1 MNFIYEGMSPEELAA
16 KKAELESELMAAQF
30 EHEFE
35 SVQMMHELRLKDI
48 EKQIILENCS
58 IEKVADLYANEED
71 LYTEAEGGILTK
83 FFNWLSNIIKA
94 IFGVTQTIKVDPAE
108 KDETIELGVDVK
120 ALNAGSKSIL
130 QNLRDLT
137 KIRDANGKLNLS
149 AIVIDSIAAIGA
161 IKGIGAF
168 ISAVKK
174 KTKLTKGEAKTEADQ
189 LAKASA
195 DIRAELERINNTIKE
210 DGEKKDIT
218 QLTSL
223 VKVIESTVNEI
234 KEKIGIPD
242 SKDGSKPAES
252 QSPNDSGKSNNGGS
266 NSESQEG
273 KSQGNN
279 SDNGNTGSGSN
290 DGSGGN
296 GNGGKPAKKGKKV
309 KGPRGLINDDPSLSK
324 SERVESI
331 INGLKP
337 HLHIGDDG
345 VLRCSDADKKKYLDD
360 VMNELNAMA
369 SNNEYEPDD
378 QEVYK
383 VAAKRLET
391 LGKRHKPAADGSA
404 DVEPFK
410 MNAGIKS
417 HRELALINLKKQVGY
432 DPDEDTVTCTQE
444 ELDKYRTYYN
454 NLETTRTWGDKT
466 YDPGSIQVKAFSAC
480 ASFLRHA
487 KVQSSANDNAD
498 TGAVK
503 GELQKIIERDLDLY
517 NRNGKLLVG
526 VSKNSYNQYID
537 ALDETINKYK
547 NDKKNQDKFKR
558 ADNLRKLAK
567 QYGSY
572 TDKAADDG
580 DPTAWKGTSSVE
592 LSYVDDGNGGFDAST
607 STSKS
612 KGSDPKTIRN
622 LLKKPVAEGGFAIV
636 FGAGNNAKPY
646 SKELDTEDKYQKALD
661 DLSDKIKKTAEGSSK
676 RNELEKVLV
685 MAQQYKDQIFGTA
698 QPKGKSGGQGN
709 PDKDERDRYVSIL
722 EKLFGVDGNNADIQK
737 ADTIAELDSLK
748 DQGKIIAFEKEYS
761 GADRTNK
768 PADFGSSSRPEWKK
782 IVALQACYVLKSAAQ
797 KNGDSELA
805 KLYDHAMKVAGKF
818 NYPSWMLKA
827 LNDDPVLAKPAKGAS
842 PSAVSAHKQELDN
855 FNKMADSLAS

>member
-16 KKAELESELMAAQF
+16 KRAELESELMAAQF

-137 KIRDANGKLNLS
+137 KIRDENGKLNLS

-161 IKGIGAF
+161 VKGISAF

-174 KTKLTKGEAKTEADQ
+174 KSKLTKGEAKTEADQ

-210 DGEKKDIT
+210 DGNKKDVT

-223 VKVIESTVNEI
+223 VKVIESTVTEI

-242 SKDGSKPAES
+242 NKDASKPANSSDNGTKNEPS
-252 QSPNDSGKSNNGGS
+252 TDGNNNSGNGGS
-266 NSESQEG
+266 G
-273 KSQGNN
+273 
-279 SDNGNTGSGSN
+279 NGNAASEANNGSS
-290 DGSGGN
+290 DD

-309 KGPRGLINDDPSLSK
+309 KGPRGLIHDDPSLSK

-360 VMNELNAMA
+360 VMHELNTMA
-369 SNNEYEPDD
+369 SDNTYEPDD
-378 QEVYK
+378 QEVFK
-383 VAAKRLET
+383 VAADRLKK
-391 LGKRHKPAADGSA
+391 LGTKHKPAADGSA

-417 HRELALINLKKQVGY
+417 HRELALINLKKQVGF
-432 DPDEDTVTCTQE
+432 DPDDNTVTCTQE

-466 YDPGSIQVKAFSAC
+466 YDQGSIQFKAFSAC
-480 ASFLRHA
+480 ASFLRRA
-487 KVQSSANDNAD
+487 KVQSSANGNAD

-547 NDKKNQDKFKR
+547 NDKKNKDKFTR

-612 KGSDPKTIRN
+612 KGSDPKIIRN

-676 RNELEKVLV
+676 RNELEKILDL
-685 MAQQYKDQIFGTA
+685 AQQYKDQIFGTA
-698 QPKGKSGGQGN
+698 APKGKSGGQGN

-722 EKLFGVDGNNADIQK
+722 EKLFGVDENNADIQK
-737 ADTIAELDSLK
+737 ADTVADLDRLK
-748 DQGKIIAFEKEYS
+748 DQGKIVAFEKEYS

-782 IVALQACYVLKSAAQ
+782 IVALQACYALKSAAQ
-797 KNGDSELA
+797 KNGDAELA

-818 NYPSWMLKA
+818 DYPSWMLKT
-827 LNDDPVLAKPAKGAS
+827 LNDDHALAKPAKGAS
-842 PSAVSAHKQELDN
+842 TSAVDVHKQELDN
-855 FNKMADSLAS
+855 FNKMADKLAS

>member
-16 KKAELESELMAAQF
+16 KRAELESELMAAQF

-71 LYTEAEGGILTK
+71 VYTEAEEGLIQKVFNILRGI
-83 FFNWLSNIIKA
+83 IDA
-94 IFGVTQTIKVDPAE
+94 IFGITRTKVDPAE
-108 KDETIELGVDVK
+108 KNDQIELDVDIK
-120 ALNAGSKSIL
+120 TLNSGSKKVLDALRNLTSIKDP
-130 QNLRDLT
+130 NT
-137 KIRDANGKLNLS
+137 GKLNFG
-149 AIVIDSIAAIGA
+149 AIVFDGIAALA
-161 IKGIGAF
+161 AVKGVSGL

-174 KTKLTKGEAKTEADQ
+174 KVTLSKAEAESEADELTKTTKQINEQLGRVRDSMKDNAD
-189 LAKASA
+189 LVAGAVNGVTPLLSEVRDTLNKVEKA
-195 DIRAELERINNTIKE
+195 L
-210 DGEKKDIT
+210 G
-218 QLTSL
+218 
-223 VKVIESTVNEI
+223 
-234 KEKIGIPD
+234 
-242 SKDGSKPAES
+242 KP
-252 QSPNDSGKSNNGGS
+252 QSSNDSNQTDGGNSNGGNQS
-266 NSESQEG
+266 NPNG
-273 KSQGNN
+273 KTQGNN
-279 SDNGNTGSGSN
+279 SGNDDSGNGSAGSN
-290 DGSGGN
+290 DGGSGNG
-296 GNGGKPAKKGKKV
+296 GNGGKPVKNGKKV

-337 HLHIGDDG
+337 HLRIGDDG

-360 VMNELNAMA
+360 VVNELNVMA
-369 SNNEYEPDD
+369 SDNRLEPDD

-383 VAAKRLET
+383 VAADRLKK
-391 LGKRHKPAADGSA
+391 LGDKHKPAADGSA

-417 HRELALINLKKQVGY
+417 HRELALINLKKQVGF
-432 DPDEDTVTCTQE
+432 DPDDDTVTCTQE

-454 NLETTRTWGDKT
+454 NLETTRTWGDTT

-487 KVQSSANDNAD
+487 KVQSGANDNAN
-498 TGAVK
+498 TGAAK
-503 GELQKIIERDLDLY
+503 SELQKIIERDLDLY

-526 VSKNSYNQYID
+526 VSKNSYKQYID

-547 NDKKNQDKFKR
+547 NDKKNQDKFNR
-558 ADNLRKLAK
+558 ANNLRKLAK

-612 KGSDPKTIRN
+612 KGSDPKIIRN

-676 RNELEKVLV
+676 RNELEKILG
-685 MAQQYKDQIFGTA
+685 MAQQYKSQIFGKA
-698 QPKGKSGGQGN
+698 PSNPQQQQG
-709 PDKDERDRYVSIL
+709 DSDSDSVGRYLSIL
-722 EKLFGVDGNNADIQK
+722 EKIFGVDVNSKAIQNASSI
-737 ADTIAELDSLK
+737 ADLDKIKLK
-748 DQGKIIAFEKEYS
+748 AFENKFKGS
-761 GADRTNK
+761 DRSNK
-768 PADFGSSSRPEWKK
+768 PANYGKAAHPEWSK
-782 IVALQACYVLKSAAQ
+782 IVAVQACYTHKTAARN
-797 KNGDSELA
+797 NGDTELA
-805 KLYDHAMKVAGKF
+805 DLYDHAAKQAKNF
-818 NYPSWMLKA
+818 NYPKWMLKTLA
-827 LNDDPVLAKPAKGAS
+827 DDPYLAKPGSGATKKQQN
-842 PSAVSAHKQELDN
+842 AHTKAMQA
-855 FNKMADSLAS
+855 FQQMAANVA

>member
-1 MNFIYEGMSPEELAA
+1 MNFIYEGMSPEEIAA
-16 KKAELESELMAAQF
+16 KRAELESELMAAQF

-71 LYTEAEGGILTK
+71 VYTEAEEGLIQKVFNILRGI
-83 FFNWLSNIIKA
+83 IDA
-94 IFGVTQTIKVDPAE
+94 IFGITRTKVDPAE
-108 KDETIELGVDVK
+108 KNDQIELDVDIK
-120 ALNAGSKSIL
+120 TLNSGSKKVLDALRNLTSIKDP
-130 QNLRDLT
+130 NT
-137 KIRDANGKLNLS
+137 GELNFS
-149 AIVIDSIAAIGA
+149 AIVFDGIAALA
-161 IKGIGAF
+161 AVKGVSGL

-174 KTKLTKGEAKTEADQ
+174 KVTLSKAEAESEADELTKTAKQINEQLGSVRDRMKDNAD
-189 LAKASA
+189 LVAGAVNGVTPLLSEVRDTLNKVEKA
-195 DIRAELERINNTIKE
+195 L
-210 DGEKKDIT
+210 G
-218 QLTSL
+218 
-223 VKVIESTVNEI
+223 
-234 KEKIGIPD
+234 
-242 SKDGSKPAES
+242 KP
-252 QSPNDSGKSNNGGS
+252 QSSNDSNQTDGGNSNGGNQS
-266 NSESQEG
+266 NQNG
-273 KSQGNN
+273 KPQGNN
-279 SDNGNTGSGSN
+279 SGNGDSGNGNAGSN
-290 DGSGGN
+290 DGGSGNG
-296 GNGGKPAKKGKKV
+296 GNGGKPVKNGKKV
-309 KGPRGLINDDPSLSK
+309 KGPKGLIHDDPSLSK

-337 HLHIGDDG
+337 HLRIGDDG

-360 VMNELNAMA
+360 VMHELNAMA
-369 SNNEYEPDD
+369 SDNTYKPDD
-378 QEVYK
+378 QEVFK
-383 VAAKRLET
+383 VAANRLKK
-391 LGKRHKPAADGSA
+391 LGTKHKPAADGSA

-417 HRELALINLKKQVGY
+417 HRELALINLKKQVGF
-432 DPDEDTVTCTQE
+432 DPDDNTVTCTQE

-454 NLETTRTWGDKT
+454 NLETTRTWGDTT
-466 YDPGSIQVKAFSAC
+466 YDQGSIQFKAFSAC
-480 ASFLRHA
+480 ATFLRRA
-487 KVQSSANDNAD
+487 KVQSNANDNAD

-547 NDKKNQDKFKR
+547 NDKKNKDKFTR

-612 KGSDPKTIRN
+612 KGADPKTIRN

-676 RNELEKVLV
+676 RNELEKILG
-685 MAQQYKDQIFGTA
+685 MAQQYKSQIFGKTPSNP
-698 QPKGKSGGQGN
+698 QQQRGN
-709 PDKDERDRYVSIL
+709 SDSDSVRRYLSIL
-722 EKLFGVDGNNADIQK
+722 EKIFGVDVNSNAIQNASSI
-737 ADTIAELDSLK
+737 ADLDKIKLK
-748 DQGKIIAFEKEYS
+748 AFENKFKGS
-761 GADRTNK
+761 DRSNR
-768 PADFGSSSRPEWKK
+768 PADYGKAAHPEWSK
-782 IVALQACYVLKSAAQ
+782 IVAVQACYTHKTAARN
-797 KNGDSELA
+797 NGDTELA
-805 KLYDHAMKVAGKF
+805 DLYDHAAKQAKNF
-818 NYPSWMLKA
+818 NYPAWMLKTLA
-827 LNDDPVLAKPAKGAS
+827 DDPYLAKPGSGATKKQQN
-842 PSAVSAHKQELDN
+842 AHTKAMQA
-855 FNKMADSLAS
+855 FQQMAANVA